1 MAVATAAIAG
11 ALVLVLSPDSR
22 AEPTRAQYFARVAEI
37 CQVYGPK
44 LDRIPPPDASG
55 TGDVVAAIR
64 VALPIVR
71 AQEAEVRSLD
81 APEELGTRLA
91 RWFDLQDRRI
101 ELLETALRAAEG
113 LDFLSVGVAYTEFT
127 LSGPEI
133 ARLGDAMG
141 IPHPPC

>member
-101 ELLETALRAAEG
+101 QLLETALRAAEG